1 MKIIKNLLFCKGW
14 SLETIKMFSGMSKNP
29 RMQSMGFV
37 GARSTLNLFD
47 YFGPQGPAAFQ
58 AEGLRARPKGPT
70 ASGPRGLSGRGP
82 KGLA

>member
-1 MKIIKNLLFCKGW
+1 MDLVINKIYFSNYLIDFHYFLIDFNG
-14 SLETIKMFSGMSKNP
+14 FSG
-29 RMQSMGFV
+29 
-37 GARSTLNLFD
+37 
-47 YFGPQGPAAFQ
+47 FGPQGPAAFQ